1 MSILTLTTQLDNR
14 TDHRFDFEVDE
25 GYNCPLKS
33 LAPGG
38 TQSIDLAR
46 IIKCCRERGSHDWM
60 IRVMIGND
68 FTGMY
73 LHPKYHLLCCT
84 KIVFDY
90 ERKPQLG
97 FDVLVM
103 RGSRE
108 KGVDCF
114 LRLKGIDRIVP
125 RNVIW
130 NGRPFVV
137 IALANPRWNKNL
149 REIEDPHNI
158 VAPLVLRDENITNI
172 PLSCREIEDVPNI
185 VAPLVLREENIT
197 NIPPLRQ
204 GASSQRRN
212 VHRSSSAAA
221 TSPPEQERVRRRS
234 RRRVAVAAVKTTNT
248 TNYRAAAAE
257 RNQKKVPS
265 YYHAPSAAHR
275 RQFDGFIY
283 VLLFVVSFSFFVYL
297 RFFLRR

>member
-1 MSILTLTTQLDNR
+1 MGGGGFLPPESGIA
-14 TDHRFDFEVDE
+14 EGDE

-38 TQSIDLAR
+38 TQSIDLDR

-73 LHPKYHLLCCT
+73 LHPNHLLYCT

-108 KGVDCF
+108 KGVDCL
-114 LRLKGIDRIVP
+114 LRLKGIDRIFP

-137 IALANPRWNKNL
+137 IALAHPRWNKNL
-149 REIEDPHNI
+149 REIEDAHNI

-172 PLSCREIEDVPNI
+172 PPLREIEDVPN
-185 VAPLVLREENIT
+185 VVVPLVLGDEKIT

-221 TSPPEQERVRRRS
+221 TSPPEHERVRRRS
-234 RRRVAVAAVKTTNT
+234 RRRVAVAAVQTTNT

-265 YYHAPSAAHR
+265 YNYHAPAAAHR
-275 RQFDGFIY
+275 RQFDGFVY
-283 VLLFVVSFSFFVYL
+283 VFLFVVAFSFSVYL